1 MHRINTCVDGSLIWV
16 KTSWR
21 RKDYVLQYDGEDV
34 ATFRFQRL
42 FGSLATA
49 QSAEGCWTFQQVG
62 LMRRRTVV
70 RECGDER
77 EVAVFRN
84 NWWTFGGT
92 VELSTGERYRIT
104 PNFWMTA
111 LTIANEVGDPIVRH
125 HWVRLLKSSRTVEI
139 APAARSLEELPWLV
153 MLGWYLLIQRSRRGD

>member
-1 MHRINTCVDGSLIWV
+1 MRRISDCVDGSLVWA

-21 RKDYVLQYDGEDV
+21 RKDYVLDCDGQDV
-34 ATFRFQRL
+34 AKVRFQRL
-42 FGSLATA
+42 FGSLATGE
-49 QSAEGCWTFQQVG
+49 SAEGCWTFQQVG

-77 EVAVFRN
+77 QVAVFRN

-92 VELSTGERYRIT
+92 VELSTGERYRIR

-111 LTIANEVGDPIVRH
+111 LTIATEVGEPIVRH

-139 APAARSLEELPWLV
+139 APVARSLEELPWLV